1 MSRRLSAIAL
11 ALGIL
16 VGATGLK
23 AAITSH
29 TKSVTVAN
37 GPAPV
42 PTQRKPTQ

>member
-29 TKSVTVAN
+29 AKGVTVAN
-37 GPAPV
+37 SPAPCPPLRT
-42 PTQRKPTQ
+42 PTK

>member
-29 TKSVTVAN
+29 ANGVTVAN
-37 GPAPV
+37 GPCPV
-42 PTQRKPTQ
+42 PTQRKPVQ

>member
-29 TKSVTVAN
+29 AKGVTVAN
-37 GPAPV
+37 TPAPI
-42 PTQRKPTQ
+42 PTIRPKTQ